1 MTMREIKFYNELNSG
16 EKRLFGLLKALR
28 DNSVDLIF
36 TYQQFKG
43 EFRRIFKKLGKVV
56 AG

>member
-1 MTMREIKFYNELNSG
+1 MTEREIKFYNGLNSG
-16 EKRLFGLLKALR
+16 EKKLFGLLLALR

-36 TYQQFKG
+36 TYQQVKG
-43 EFRRIFKKLGKVV
+43 EFRRIFKKLGEVM

>member
-1 MTMREIKFYNELNSG
+1 MTEREIKFYNGLNSG

-36 TYQQFKG
+36 TFQQFKG
-43 EFRRIFKKLGKVV
+43 EFRRIFVKLGRVMSR
-56 AG
+56 